1 MKTTFVHFLSLLLLP
16 PLLGF
21 GQPSLNT
28 DYFKSSGIGSWN
40 SSTSWQSS
48 HDNLT
53 YFPATLSPS
62 SLAAAI
68 SIQSLNTVTINSTGV
83 SLVNTT
89 IQSGGTLEITS
100 PATYSIDGAGDNLI
114 VENGGVL
121 LLNFTTVSALSGTGT
136 VLIKTGGKVKANAV
150 GSAAGA
156 DAIGDN
162 YLNINSKFTYGDK
175 SIFEWNI
182 TSNIFNS
189 TGSKDYFKTISGTDI
204 PILRISTA
212 PVAAFGTSSANI
224 LNCILEVNAPF
235 NIAGSGTKTF
245 RGGLTGT
252 STITHTAGKI
262 SLPNA
267 NSVIDG
273 SLTINTIISSG
284 LQLVNGATVPVGA
297 VVKITVATE
306 NDIINKQ
313 SGNLQINGTLDITT
327 ARINNTSGVGPS
339 VTIAT
344 GGVLKSSNSGGFSGG
359 GAAIISEPIILE
371 TNSTIEFN
379 RAGDQNFNSR
389 SDFKNLTFSGSG
401 IKKPASG
408 FDPVGTVKITGT
420 AVLDCTGH
428 NVGDGST
435 NANLTMDGGRLIV
448 STGSTQ
454 PGIGGVYNISGGVV
468 EFAGSSAKSIRSET
482 YQHIEVTGSNVG
494 NSNSNIVLRDQ
505 GSFTIKTGGI
515 FTINDNG
522 ITGLP
527 GTQTVTVET
536 GASFNCGNNK
546 GFNGY
551 TATFANNSSIHSNIE
566 NINLNPGSNVI
577 YMRNGDQPITN
588 NNGLIYQHLS
598 ITGTS
603 GNKILSS
610 GTLTI
615 QGNFLKS
622 GASSFLHNN
631 GTVIFNNFIAGQDYS
646 CTSIVP
652 VSFYNLTNANIF
664 TGLNVLNNMAIVNTL
679 SLADNSKLNL
689 TNGDITLLSTAT
701 NTARVAEIPP
711 TATITYG
718 AVAGRFI
725 VERYFPN
732 NNPLSHR
739 AWRLVTAPLNETET
753 IFNTWQLGGA
763 AYGAGNYHTG
773 TLITGP
779 QIAGNGLD
787 FTPTNNYSLK
797 KYDGVNFVS
806 VDNTN
811 VTLSPAIGTG
821 YLLFVR
827 GDRNPILTNIA
838 NNDFTTLSS
847 RGKLQT
853 GQVYIDASNNYSLV
867 GNPYPSPVDFNL
879 IDKSNNINPHRFYVF
894 DPNINQVGAYV
905 TMEDYATP
913 GTFIP
918 TSPYLFS
925 SQNNFIQ
932 SSQSFFVVK
941 ASTGAASITFQETNK
956 ASNYNPAIFRPQ
968 SGQGAGEAYIRANL
982 YLLNGD
988 STRTIADGTMAEF
1001 DNAYNNAIDITDA
1014 VKFSNVNENFSLM
1027 RNNQPLAVERRREIA
1042 VTDTL
1047 FYQFTKGSKRKYQF
1061 ELAANITPA
1070 AMIGLLEDS
1079 YTKNSTPVNLVGTTL
1094 VNFEVNADAASAVP
1108 NRFMLTF
1115 KNAGSPLPIGFISI
1129 RAIRRSNATLVEWKV
1144 EDESSIQYYEIEKS
1158 VDGVFFKTLQTTKVI
1173 GSQVKNAYK
1182 WLDVTTMQ
1190 TDNFYRIKS
1199 VAINGAIVYSQVIKI
1214 SLAESISNIEIYPNP
1229 VTDGNFGV
1237 RLVNQPKGIYKIR
1250 LLNSAGQ
1257 VIQNNTIEH
1266 LGGSMATTLNNNKDI
1281 LSAGLYQVQV
1291 IIPNKSTASFN
1302 ILINKK

>member
-1 MKTTFVHFLSLLLLP
+1 MKTTFVHFLPVLLLL

-28 DYFKSSGIGSWN
+28 DYFKSSGTGSWN
-40 SSTSWQSS
+40 SPTSWQSS
-48 HDNLT
+48 HDNIT
-53 YFPATLSPS
+53 YFPATLAPS

-68 SIQSLNTVTINSTGV
+68 SIQNLHTVTINSSGV
-83 SLVNTT
+83 SLINTT
-89 IQSGGTLEITS
+89 IQSGGILEITS
-100 PATYSIDGAGDNLI
+100 PATYSINGAGDNLI
-114 VENGGVL
+114 VENGGLL

-136 VLIKTGGKVKANAV
+136 ALIKTGGRVTANAV
-150 GSAAGA
+150 GSAAAA

-162 YLNINSKFTYGDK
+162 YLNVNSKFTYQDK

-182 TSNIFNS
+182 ATYIFNS
-189 TGSKDYFKTISGTDI
+189 TGSKDYFKTPSGTDI
-204 PILRISTA
+204 PILRISAA
-212 PVAAFGTSSANI
+212 PVAAFGTSSANV
-224 LNCILEVNAPF
+224 LNCILEVNAAF
-235 NIAGSGTKTF
+235 SIGGNGVKTF

-252 STITHTAGKI
+252 STITQTDGFI
-262 SLPNA
+262 TLPNA
-267 NSVIDG
+267 SAVLDG
-273 SLTINTIISSG
+273 SLTINTISSG
-284 LQLVNGATVPVGA
+284 LRFTNGATVPVGA
-297 VVKITVATE
+297 TVKINVAAQ

-327 ARINNTSGVGPS
+327 ARINNTSGAGPS

-344 GGVLKSSNSGGFSGG
+344 GGVLKTSNSGGFSGG
-359 GAAIISEPIILE
+359 GASIISEPIILE

-408 FDPVGTVKITGT
+408 FDPVGTIKITGT
-420 AVLDCTGH
+420 AVLDCTGY

-435 NANLTMDGGRLIV
+435 NANLAMDGGRLIV

-454 PGIGGVYNISGGVV
+454 PRMAGVYNITAGVV

-482 YQHIEVTGSNVG
+482 YKHIEVTGSNVG

-522 ITGLP
+522 ITGP
-527 GTQTVTVET
+527 TGTQTVTVET
-536 GASFNCGNNK
+536 GATFNCGNNE
-546 GFNGY
+546 GFNGF
-551 TATFANNSSIHSNIE
+551 TATFSNNSSIHSSIE

-588 NNGLIYQHLS
+588 YNGLIYQHLT
-598 ITGTS
+598 IAGTS
-603 GNKILSS
+603 GNKTVYP
-610 GTLTI
+610 GTVTI

-622 GASSFLHNN
+622 GASVFLHNN
-631 GTVIFNNFIAGQDYS
+631 ETVIFNNSLAGQDY
-646 CTSIVP
+646 TSTVP
-652 VSFYNLTNANIF
+652 VIFYNLTNANIS

-701 NTARVAEIPP
+701 NTARVAEIPS

-718 AVAGRFI
+718 AVAGRFT

-739 AWRLVTAPLNETET
+739 AWRLVTAPLNETAN
-753 IFNTWQLGGA
+753 IFDTWQLGGA

-797 KYDGVNFVS
+797 KYDGINFVS
-806 VDNTN
+806 VDNTH

-867 GNPYPSPVDFNL
+867 GNPYASPVDFNL
-879 IDKSNNINPHRFYVF
+879 IDKSNNINTHRFYIF

-913 GTFIP
+913 GSFIA

-925 SQNNFIQ
+925 TQNNFIQ

-941 ASTGAASITFQETNK
+941 AATGAASITFQETNK

-1001 DNAYNNAIDITDA
+1001 DNAYNNDIDITDA

-1027 RNNQPLAVERRREIA
+1027 RNNQPLAVERRSEIA

-1061 ELAANITPA
+1061 ELAANITPS

-1094 VNFEVNADAASAVP
+1094 VNFEINADAASAVP

-1115 KNAGSPLPIGFISI
+1115 KNTVSPLPIGFIYI
-1129 RAIRRSNATLVEWKV
+1129 RAIRKNDATLVEWGV
-1144 EDESSIQYYEIEKS
+1144 TDESNVQYYEIQKS
-1158 VDGVFFKTLQTTKVI
+1158 VEGIFFKTIQTIKVI
-1173 GSQVKNAYK
+1173 GSQVKKAYK

-1190 TDNFYRIKS
+1190 TNNFYRIKS
-1199 VAINGAIVYSQVIKI
+1199 VAGNGAIVYSQVIKI
-1214 SLAESISNIEIYPNP
+1214 SLAEAISSIEIYPNP
-1229 VTDGNFGV
+1229 VTDGNIGV
-1237 RLVNQPKGIYKIR
+1237 KLVNQAKGIYKIR

-1266 LGGSMATTLNNNKDI
+1266 PGGSIATTLSNNKDK
-1281 LSAGLYQVQV
+1281 LSAGMYQVQV
-1291 IIPNKSTASFN
+1291 IIQNKPTASFN
-1302 ILINKK
+1302 IMVNNK

>member
-28 DYFKSSGIGSWN
+28 DYFKSSGTGSWN

-48 HDNLT
+48 HDNIT
-53 YFPATLSPS
+53 YFPATLAPS

-68 SIQSLNTVTINSTGV
+68 SIQNLHTITINSSGV
-83 SLVNTT
+83 SLINTA

-121 LLNFTTVSALSGTGT
+121 LLNFSTVLALSGTGT
-136 VLIKTGGKVKANAV
+136 ALIKTGGKVKANAV
-150 GSAAGA
+150 GNAAGA

-162 YLNINSKFTYGDK
+162 YLNVNSKFTYQDK
-175 SIFEWNI
+175 SVFEWNI
-182 TSNIFNS
+182 ATYIFNS
-189 TGSKDYFKTISGTDI
+189 TGSKDYFKTPSGTDI

-212 PVAAFGTSSANI
+212 PVAAFGTSSANV

-235 NIAGSGTKTF
+235 NIAGSGIKTF

-252 STITHTAGKI
+252 STITHTVGKI

-273 SLTINTIISSG
+273 SLTINTISSG
-284 LQLVNGATVPVGA
+284 LQLVNGAIVPVGA
-297 VVKITVATE
+297 NVKITVLSE
-306 NDIINKQ
+306 NQSISKQ
-313 SGNLQINGTLDITT
+313 GGNLQIYGILDITNC
-327 ARINNTSGVGPS
+327 RIDNTGAGAS
-339 VTIAT
+339 VTIAN
-344 GGVLKSSNSGGFSGG
+344 GAILKTNNTGGFSGG
-359 GAAIISEPIILE
+359 GAAIVSEPIILE

-408 FDPVGTVKITGT
+408 FDPVGTIKITGT
-420 AVLDCTGH
+420 AVLDCTGY

-435 NANLTMDGGRLIV
+435 NANLAMEGGRLIV

-454 PGIGGVYNISGGVV
+454 PRMAGVYNITAGVV

-482 YQHIEVTGSNVG
+482 YQHIEVAGSNVG

-522 ITGLP
+522 ITGP
-527 GTQTVTVET
+527 TGTQTVTVET
-536 GASFNCGNNK
+536 GASFNCGNNE
-546 GFNGY
+546 GFNGF
-551 TATFANNSSIHSNIE
+551 TATFSNNSSIHSNIE
-566 NINLNPGSNVI
+566 NINLNAGSNVN

-598 ITGTS
+598 IAGTS
-603 GNKILSS
+603 GNKTAPS
-610 GTLTI
+610 GILTI
-615 QGNFLKS
+615 HGNFLKS
-622 GASSFLHNN
+622 GACNFVHNN
-631 GTVIFNNFIAGQDYS
+631 GTVIFNNSIAGQDYT
-646 CTSIVP
+646 CTSTVP
-652 VSFYNLTNANIF
+652 VSFYNLTNANNF

-689 TNGDITLLSTAT
+689 TAGDITLLSTAT
-701 NTARVAEIPP
+701 NTARVAEIPS

-718 AVAGRFI
+718 AGAGRFT

-739 AWRLVTAPLNETET
+739 AWRLVTAPLNETAN
-753 IFNTWQLGGA
+753 IFDTWQLGGA

-797 KYDGVNFVS
+797 KYDGVNFAS
-806 VDNTN
+806 VDNTK

-867 GNPYPSPVDFNL
+867 GNPYASPVDFNL
-879 IDKSNNINPHRFYVF
+879 IDKSNNINTHRFYIF

-941 ASTGAASITFQETNK
+941 AAAGAASITFQETNK

-982 YLLNGD
+982 YLLNED
-988 STRTIADGTMAEF
+988 STRTIADGNMVEF
-1001 DNAYNNAIDITDA
+1001 DNAYINAVDITDA

-1027 RNNQPLAVERRREIA
+1027 RNSQQLAVERRSEIE

-1061 ELAANITPA
+1061 ELAVNINTS

-1079 YTKNSTPVNLVGTTL
+1079 YTKNSTPVNLLGTTL

-1115 KNAGSPLPIGFISI
+1115 KNTGSPLPIVFKYI
-1129 RAIRRSNATLVEWKV
+1129 RATRKNNATMVEWAV
-1144 EDESSIQYYEIEKS
+1144 EDESNIQYYEIEKS
-1158 VDGVFFKTLQTTKVI
+1158 VDGHFFTTIQTIKVI
-1173 GSQVKNAYK
+1173 GSQVKNFYK
-1182 WLDVTTMQ
+1182 WLDVTTMM

-1199 VAINGAIVYSQVIKI
+1199 VAGNGAIVYSQIIKI
-1214 SLAESISNIEIYPNP
+1214 SLAESISTIEIYPNP

-1266 LGGSMATTLNNNKDI
+1266 PGGSMVTRLSNSKDK
-1281 LSAGLYQVQV
+1281 LSAGMYQVQV
-1291 IIPNKSTASFN
+1291 IISNKPTYSFN
-1302 ILINKK
+1302 ILVK

>member
-1 MKTTFVHFLSLLLLP
+1 MKTSFVHFLPVLLLP

-28 DYFKSSGIGSWN
+28 DYFKSSGTGSWN

-48 HDNLT
+48 HDNIT
-53 YFPATLSPS
+53 YFPATLAPS

-68 SIQSLNTVTINSTGV
+68 SIQSLHIVTINSTGV
-83 SLVNTT
+83 SLINTI

-100 PATYSIDGAGDNLI
+100 PATYSIDGAGDNLT
-114 VENGGVL
+114 VENGGLL

-136 VLIKTGGKVKANAV
+136 ALIKTGGKVKANAV

-162 YLNINSKFTYGDK
+162 YLNVNSKFTYQDK

-182 TSNIFNS
+182 APYIFNS
-189 TGSKDYFKTISGTDI
+189 TGLKDYFKTASGTDI

-212 PVAAFGTSSANI
+212 PVAAFGTSSANV
-224 LNCILEVNAPF
+224 LNCILEVNATF

-252 STITHTAGKI
+252 STINHTAGKI

-273 SLTINTIISSG
+273 SLTINTVSSG
-284 LQLVNGATVPVGA
+284 LQLVNGAIVPVGA
-297 VVKITVATE
+297 NVKITVPLE
-306 NDIINKQ
+306 NQSISKQ
-313 SGNLQINGTLDITT
+313 GGNLQINGTLDITNC
-327 ARINNTSGVGPS
+327 RIDNTGAGAS
-339 VTIAT
+339 VTIAN
-344 GGVLKSSNSGGFSGG
+344 GAILKTNNTGGFSGG
-359 GAAIISEPIILE
+359 GAAIVSEPIILE

-428 NVGDGST
+428 NLGDGTT

-454 PGIGGVYNISGGVV
+454 PGMGGVYNITGGVV

-482 YQHIEVTGSNVG
+482 YQQIEVTGSNVG

-522 ITGLP
+522 ITGP
-527 GTQTVTVET
+527 TGTQTITVET
-536 GASFNCGNNK
+536 GASFNCGNNE
-546 GFNGY
+546 GFNGF
-551 TATFANNSSIHSNIE
+551 TATFSNNSSIHSTIE
-566 NINLNPGSNVI
+566 NINLNTGSNVI

-588 NNGLIYQHLS
+588 NNGLIYQHLT
-598 ITGTS
+598 IAGTS
-603 GNKILSS
+603 GNKTAPS

-622 GASSFLHNN
+622 GAANFAHNN
-631 GTVIFNNFIAGQDYS
+631 GTVIFNNSIAGQDYA
-646 CTSIVP
+646 CTSTVP
-652 VSFYNLTNANIF
+652 VSFYNITNANIF

-701 NTARVAEIPP
+701 NTARVTEIPS

-718 AVAGRFI
+718 AVAGRFT

-739 AWRLVTAPLNETET
+739 AWRLVTAPLNETGT
-753 IFNTWQLGGA
+753 IFDTWQLGGA

-797 KYDGVNFVS
+797 KYDGINFVS
-806 VDNTN
+806 VDNTH

-867 GNPYPSPVDFNL
+867 GNPYASPVDFNL
-879 IDKSNNINPHRFYVF
+879 IDKSNNINPHRFYIF

-905 TMEDYATP
+905 TMEDYASP

-941 ASTGAASITFQETNK
+941 AAAGAASITFQETNK

-988 STRTIADGTMAEF
+988 STRTIADGNMAEF
-1001 DNAYNNAIDITDA
+1001 DNAYNNAVDITDA
-1014 VKFSNVNENFSLM
+1014 VKFNNVNENFSLL
-1027 RNNQPLAVERRREIA
+1027 RNNQPLAVERRSEIA
-1042 VTDTL
+1042 ITDTL

-1061 ELAANITPA
+1061 ELATNITPA

-1115 KNAGSPLPIGFISI
+1115 KNTGSPLPIGFTYI
-1129 RAIRRSNATLVEWKV
+1129 RAIRKNSAISVEWSV

-1158 VDGVFFKTLQTTKVI
+1158 VDGIFFKTIQTIKVI
-1173 GSQVKNAYK
+1173 GGQVKNAYK

-1199 VAINGAIVYSQVIKI
+1199 VANNSAIVYSQVIKI

-1229 VTDGNFGV
+1229 ATDGNFGV
-1237 RLVNQPKGIYKIR
+1237 RFVNQAKGIYKIR

-1257 VIQNNTIEH
+1257 VIKNNTINH
-1266 LGGSMATTLNNNKDI
+1266 PGGSMTTTLNKHKDT
-1281 LSAGLYQVQV
+1281 LSPGMYQVQV
-1291 IIPNKSTASFN
+1291 IIPNKPTASFN